1 MTLLVPSVMQLSAPR
16 DAISV
21 AADVAGIVIAI
32 AVLVVVAIA
41 GVLFLRINRILGEI
55 RLGVRQN
62 LGPVSDRA
70 RSISD
75 NVEFITQV
83 LRSDVEALNTSVR
96 AVTDR
101 LTLASE
107 HMEERIEE
115 FNALMKVVQG
125 EAEDVF
131 LDTAATVRGV
141 RESARSIAGSPRS
154 ARRRPES
161 AEDSVSVSLEGDR
174 DGGGSYPEPALA
186 ANEERNAQPDEED

>member
-125 EAEDVF
+125 EAEDAF

-154 ARRRPES
+154 ARRRSES